1 MLWVLVSPPVW
12 ESTQTWS
19 AINSISNKLPRLSLS
34 WVIRSFFSSSLWN
47 RNEKQWDFPA
57 TPYNLSIFSNNQLEC
72 FLWNN
77 LSRYWIKS
85 LIVERNFRKNA
96 PSNDEEEV
104 NFSFHIVSNL
114 VLVSR
119 LSGFDHCP
127 CGNSDTTASVPKYGL
142 FLVFD
147 YFTKQNFLFRAL
159 SGVGPPHNI
168 IGWGLGGGLPENFA
182 PFHQVLS
189 SIMAPKFQIWPSLI
203 TRPGKTWTDQTRPGE
218 GGGVNHHDNDEEGLG
233 LSQSNKLS
241 RWWLPLSV
249 RPRPSQPDL
258 SSYCTYHTMYCQLK
272 YILDFYIH
280 FSFPFL
286 FVWLFVCLSVCIH
299 PILHVWA
306 WASCQKQMVSVT

>member
-1 MLWVLVSPPVW
+1 MGWDLLWVLVSPPVW

-19 AINSISNKLPRLSLS
+19 AINSKQQTSSPPTLLGDQIVFS
-34 WVIRSFFSSSLWN
+34 SSSLWN

-127 CGNSDTTASVPKYGL
+127 CGNSDTTASVPKYCSAC
-142 FLVFD
+142 F
-147 YFTKQNFLFRAL
+147 
-159 SGVGPPHNI
+159 
-168 IGWGLGGGLPENFA
+168 
-182 PFHQVLS
+182 
-189 SIMAPKFQIWPSLI
+189 
-203 TRPGKTWTDQTRPGE
+203 
-218 GGGVNHHDNDEEGLG
+218 
-233 LSQSNKLS
+233 
-241 RWWLPLSV
+241 
-249 RPRPSQPDL
+249 
-258 SSYCTYHTMYCQLK
+258 
-272 YILDFYIH
+272 
-280 FSFPFL
+280 
-286 FVWLFVCLSVCIH
+286 
-299 PILHVWA
+299 
-306 WASCQKQMVSVT
+306 